1 MRRREDRAKET
12 EEIDRRRKPCKRTV
26 WEKRVEETTG
36 RVKKRTE
43 DRESQG
49 DKGEEKEVRD
59 RGRHKVERQRET
71 RSGKET
77 EAKTQMR
84 GAEGANEA
92 REWGREIYGEVQDG
106 EETEGGDVGKTEGKR
121 LRGQVKEENEGE
133 NCGKAEG
140 KRLRG

>member
-1 MRRREDRAKET
+1 
-12 EEIDRRRKPCKRTV
+12 
-26 WEKRVEETTG
+26 
-36 RVKKRTE
+36 
-43 DRESQG
+43 
-49 DKGEEKEVRD
+49 
-59 RGRHKVERQRET
+59 
-71 RSGKET
+71 
-77 EAKTQMR
+77 MR

-92 REWGREIYGEVQDG
+92 REWGREIYGEVQDR